1 MDNYKNFIE
10 PSIIAYTCF
19 NNKSLFGYKSGIL
32 KSGICKYFRRNE
44 KDKFKWCVSEMLLF
58 GVKDNGKMLVTNL
71 INRLKILLMEDLCLE
86 EINRIIYGIN
96 KLDEFEKGG
105 RDNYKDI
112 LDFCDVVIG
121 GDKCRTTS
129 YVNCWWR
136 TNNNDLDL
144 TSITLDKVLKFKKNN
159 DSEYLLQLGE
169 KLIEYLDNYDEK
181 IIDIFIKLNT
191 VDKKNCG
198 TRFRRKEGI
207 YLFMEICKDYCNN
220 AKLVK
225 IFNFVL
231 EMINRKSMKERYS
244 FGVWFGVILW
254 KRNVLDF
261 TSSSGVDNPTSS
273 MSSTSSTSSNALETL
288 NYFKNRKH
296 LKIDDYVIE
305 DYHVNKKYS
314 LEKFAIEGSFIKDET
329 TKILGETKFKQYK
342 DYYILQK
349 IKFTQNKPI
358 VDKPIVDKPI
368 VDKPIVD
375 KPKFKLLDPKFIDF
389 NEFTNINVLEEGVCG
404 GKTCCIIVE
413 YNHKKY
419 VIKEMGKSMNYG
431 LDYLLIDTLKTKFG
445 LIDLRMKRIRS
456 NMGLVKKDTTK
467 KSLVGNWEF
476 KEKNCIYCFM
486 DYYDNI
492 GDLGKNKDILKDKQ
506 IKKELYKIRLFDGLF
521 RSSDNIL
528 RNILVSSCKTQL
540 ISIDENDI
548 YGKRPNIFNK
558 NDWCTHINNI
568 DKTIIDEILEEFD
581 LENKIDIVKRKLYL
595 YGFSDKIEEMA
606 TRFKNYRD
614 IVYKEIK

>member
-1 MDNYKNFIE
+1 M
-10 PSIIAYTCF
+10 
-19 NNKSLFGYKSGIL
+19 
-32 KSGICKYFRRNE
+32 
-44 KDKFKWCVSEMLLF
+44 
-58 GVKDNGKMLVTNL
+58 
-71 INRLKILLMEDLCLE
+71 
-86 EINRIIYGIN
+86 
-96 KLDEFEKGG
+96 
-105 RDNYKDI
+105 
-112 LDFCDVVIG
+112 
-121 GDKCRTTS
+121 
-129 YVNCWWR
+129 
-136 TNNNDLDL
+136 
-144 TSITLDKVLKFKKNN
+144 
-159 DSEYLLQLGE
+159 
-169 KLIEYLDNYDEK
+169 
-181 IIDIFIKLNT
+181 
-191 VDKKNCG
+191 
-198 TRFRRKEGI
+198 
-207 YLFMEICKDYCNN
+207 
-220 AKLVK
+220 
-225 IFNFVL
+225 
-231 EMINRKSMKERYS
+231 
-244 FGVWFGVILW
+244 
-254 KRNVLDF
+254 
-261 TSSSGVDNPTSS
+261 
-273 MSSTSSTSSNALETL
+273 
-288 NYFKNRKH
+288 
-296 LKIDDYVIE
+296 IE

-368 VDKPIVD
+368 VDKPT
-375 KPKFKLLDPKFIDF
+375 FKLLDPKFIDF

-476 KEKNCIYCFM
+476 KETNCIYCFM

-492 GDLGKNKDILKDKQ
+492 GDLGKNKDILKDRQ

-548 YGKRPNIFNK
+548 YGKRTNIFNK

-581 LENKIDIVKRKLYL
+581 LETKIEIVKRKFVL
-595 YGFSDKIEEMA
+595 YGFSDKIEEMT

-614 IVYKEIK
+614 SVYKEIGGYLSINL

>member
-1 MDNYKNFIE
+1 
-10 PSIIAYTCF
+10 
-19 NNKSLFGYKSGIL
+19 
-32 KSGICKYFRRNE
+32 
-44 KDKFKWCVSEMLLF
+44 
-58 GVKDNGKMLVTNL
+58 
-71 INRLKILLMEDLCLE
+71 
-86 EINRIIYGIN
+86 
-96 KLDEFEKGG
+96 
-105 RDNYKDI
+105 
-112 LDFCDVVIG
+112 
-121 GDKCRTTS
+121 
-129 YVNCWWR
+129 
-136 TNNNDLDL
+136 
-144 TSITLDKVLKFKKNN
+144 
-159 DSEYLLQLGE
+159 
-169 KLIEYLDNYDEK
+169 
-181 IIDIFIKLNT
+181 
-191 VDKKNCG
+191 
-198 TRFRRKEGI
+198 
-207 YLFMEICKDYCNN
+207 MEICKDYCNN
-220 AKLVK
+220 SKLVK

-244 FGVWFGVILW
+244 FGIWFGVILW
-254 KRNVLDF
+254 KRNELDF
-261 TSSSGVDNPTSS
+261 TSSSGVDNH
-273 MSSTSSTSSNALETL
+273 TSSTSSNALETL

-358 VDKPIVDKPI
+358 VAKPIVAKPI
-368 VDKPIVD
+368 VAKP
-375 KPKFKLLDPKFIDF
+375 KFKFKLLDPKFIDF

-404 GKTCCIIVE
+404 GKTCCIIVD

-492 GDLGKNKDILKDKQ
+492 SDLGKNKDILKDRQ

-581 LENKIDIVKRKLYL
+581 LENKI
-595 YGFSDKIEEMA
+595 EEMA